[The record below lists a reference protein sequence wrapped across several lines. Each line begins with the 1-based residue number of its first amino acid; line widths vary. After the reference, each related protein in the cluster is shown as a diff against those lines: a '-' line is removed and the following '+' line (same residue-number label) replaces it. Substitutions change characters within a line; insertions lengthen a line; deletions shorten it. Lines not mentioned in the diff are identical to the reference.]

1 MLHDLTKSDWQA
13 LLNIP
18 DERIPAALVIRGT
31 RALKRYGAEMRQYFS
46 NVLDIRDPN
55 VVIDDVFIGQL
66 DGICVAY
73 ASVYGAPM
81 ASEIVHVFGVL
92 GTPLV
97 IQIGCC
103 GALAG
108 PLSPGDLLAVSSAYC
123 GEGASQYYKQDGKE
137 VSATLRF
144 EEAHSSAGEEPF
156 KIHYGRVY
164 STSALFAESSDDV
177 EKWAAEGFWG
187 VDMETAATFA
197 VAEYFGMD
205 RGALLYV
212 FDSPREGEHILTCDE
227 EKNRRRRLGNQRMI
241 QVALKT
247 IADRAR
253 AHITDKQQ

>member
-31 RALKRYGAEMRQYFS
+31 RALKRHCAEMRCYFS
-46 NVLDIRDPN
+46 NIFDICDPN
-55 VVIDDVFIGQL
+55 VVIDDVFIGDL
-66 DGICVAY
+66 DGTCVAY

-103 GALAG
+103 GAISDQL
-108 PLSPGDLLAVSSAYC
+108 LSGDLLAVSSAYC

-137 VSATLRF
+137 VSATLRL
-144 EEAHSSAGEEPF
+144 EETLSSASEKSI

-164 STSALFAESSDDV
+164 TTSALFAETSEDV
-177 EKWAAEGFWG
+177 EKWAAQGFSG

-197 VAEYFGMD
+197 VAEHFGMK
-205 RGALLYV
+205 RAALLFV
-212 FDSPREGEHILTCDE
+212 FDCPRHGEHILTSDE
-227 EKNRRRRLGNQRMI
+227 EKDRRRQLGNQRMI
-241 QVALKT
+241 QVTLAAIENRRGT
-247 IADRAR
+247 
-253 AHITDKQQ
+253 

>member
-18 DERIPAALVIRGT
+18 DERIPSALIIRGT
-31 RALKRYGAEMRQYFS
+31 RALKRYCAEMRRYFS
-46 NVLDIRDPN
+46 DILDICDPN

-66 DGICVAY
+66 KGTCVAF

-97 IQIGCC
+97 IQVGCC

-108 PLSPGDLLAVSSAYC
+108 PLTAGDLLAVSSAYC

-144 EEAHSSAGEEPF
+144 QENLCSAGEEPF
-156 KIHYGRVY
+156 KIHCGRVY
-164 STSALFAESSDDV
+164 STSALFAESSEDI
-177 EKWAAEGFWG
+177 EKWAAQGFWG

-212 FDSPREGEHILTCDE
+212 YDCPRNGEHILTSDE
-227 EKNRRRRLGNQRMI
+227 EKSRRRQLGNQRMI

-247 IADRAR
+247 IRNRAR
-253 AHITDKQQ
+253 ANIQNK

>member
-18 DERIPAALVIRGT
+18 DGRIPAALVIRGT
-31 RALKRYGAEMRQYFS
+31 RALRHHCAEMRQYFS
-46 NVLDIRDPN
+46 NILDICDPN
-55 VVIDDVFIGQL
+55 IVIDDVFIGEL
-66 DGICVAY
+66 DGICVAF

-108 PLSPGDLLAVSSAYC
+108 SLSAGDLLAVSSAYC

-137 VSATLRF
+137 VAATLRF
-144 EEAHSSAGEEPF
+144 EETLSSAGEEPF
-156 KIHYGRVY
+156 KIHCGRVY
-164 STSALFAESSDDV
+164 TTSALFAESSDDI
-177 EKWAAEGFWG
+177 EKWAAQGFRG

-212 FDSPREGEHILTCDE
+212 YDCPRCGEHILTSDQ
-227 EKNRRRRLGNQRMI
+227 EKNRRRQLGNERMI

-247 IADRAR
+247 IRNHAR
-253 AHITDKQQ
+253 L

>member
-31 RALKRYGAEMRQYFS
+31 RAMKSHCAEMRRYFA
-46 NVLDIRDPN
+46 NILDIRDPN
-55 VVIDDVFIGQL
+55 IVIDDVFIGEL
-66 DGICVAY
+66 DGICVAF

-97 IQIGCC
+97 VQIGCC
-103 GALAG
+103 GALADS
-108 PLSPGDLLAVSSAYC
+108 LSPGDLLAVSSAYC

-137 VSATLRF
+137 VSATLRL
-144 EEAHSSAGEEPF
+144 EETLSFAGEEPF
-156 KIHYGRVY
+156 KIHSGRVY
-164 STSALFAESSDDV
+164 TTSALFAESSEDI
-177 EKWAAEGFWG
+177 EKWAAQGFFG

-197 VAEYFGMD
+197 VAEYFGMQ
-205 RGALLYV
+205 RAALLYV
-212 FDSPREGEHILTCDE
+212 FDSPRHGEHILTSDE

-247 IADRAR
+247 VRNHAR
-253 AHITDKQQ
+253 L